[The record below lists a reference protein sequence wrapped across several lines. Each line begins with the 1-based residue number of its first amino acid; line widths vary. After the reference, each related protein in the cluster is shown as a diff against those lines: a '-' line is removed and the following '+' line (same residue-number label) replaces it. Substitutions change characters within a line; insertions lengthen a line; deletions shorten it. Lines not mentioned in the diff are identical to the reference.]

1 MPGSSEGKLFSVN
14 KYIPLQNHNQVQRKN
29 ISTVRHERVQ
39 NVPTTY
45 HFIESRL
52 RM

>member
-45 HFIESRL
+45 HFIES
-52 RM
+52 